1 MVMMEH
7 EVGGGVGAREE
18 ELGPQ
23 KLMAVLDA
31 KGDVSLH
38 PDGASG
44 GAKVSRRRWVREADG
59 GARVPLCAG

>member
-1 MVMMEH
+1 M
-7 EVGGGVGAREE
+7 GAREE